1 MDVTREVCEVSPS
14 IKRVLKTLCRHDIE
28 VVICRKGSQAR
39 QLGPQSHGN
48 FGDIV
53 HPSGDSGSNRE
64 SCNASN
70 TVTEMFRNEYLL
82 DSSSG
87 QLYWTKRDTL
97 NLKNLLQSQF
107 QINLQSSSRQA
118 DLHVRPAGKVNREY
132 MGTLVA
138 IQTVYNSN
146 SCIQILVVAK
156 LNLFS
161 PPYDVVKK
169 ELNDNLLRQTE
180 GTLYVL
186 SRNSLNQWILEKWR

>member
-14 IKRVLKTLCRHDIE
+14 IKRVLKTLRRHGVE
-28 VVICRKGSQAR
+28 VVICRKDSQVH

-48 FGDIV
+48 FGDYV

-64 SCNASN
+64 SCNASS

-87 QLYWTKRDTL
+87 QLCWTKRDTL
-97 NLKNLLQSQF
+97 SLKNLLQSQF
-107 QINLQSSSRQA
+107 QINLQSCSRRA
-118 DLHVRPAGKVNREY
+118 DLHVRPAGKVNQEY
-132 MGTLVA
+132 LGTLVA
-138 IQTVYNSN
+138 IQTVYNSS

-161 PPYDVVKK
+161 PPYDAVKK
-169 ELNDNLLRQTE
+169 ELSDNLLSKVD

-186 SRNSLNQWILEKWR
+186 SRNSLNQWKLEKWR